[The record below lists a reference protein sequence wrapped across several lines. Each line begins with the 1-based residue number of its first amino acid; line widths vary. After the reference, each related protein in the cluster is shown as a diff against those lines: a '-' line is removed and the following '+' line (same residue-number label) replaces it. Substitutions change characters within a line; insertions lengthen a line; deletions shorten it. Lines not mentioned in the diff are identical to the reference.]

1 MNNNDSGP
9 DKINGMLTIKEDLG
23 KFVGSVRICRGDG
36 VYLEAETYYNGRH
49 YTNNIHSIDK
59 QGKAQTW
66 TGYNDKP
73 LVGDDD
79 TLKQLANFGAT
90 GDNLGITEAT
100 P

>member
-1 MNNNDSGP
+1 MK
-9 DKINGMLTIKEDLG
+9 KITDMLTIKEDLG
-23 KFVGSVRICRGDG
+23 NFIGSVRICRGDG

-49 YTNNIHSIDK
+49 YTNNIHSIDR
-59 QGKAQTW
+59 QGKAQTL

-90 GDNLGITEAT
+90 GEHLGMEEVH